1 MFFTGCGRIWRVTDP
16 SRINLR
22 QRGQSVNFL
31 SPEKKPQRAQRK
43 KRLKAE
49 GRRLKGEK
57 PRISRMST
65 DRIKIAKKERKG
77 VQRRKGAGGAKNDLG
92 IGNAFATALQ
102 CPCKRAGK
110 GLQERV
116 NPETEWR
123 ANATST
129 NLLQRFVVRQKGFRR
144 QHSIFNRSSRIL

>member
-1 MFFTGCGRIWRVTDP
+1 MIFSGCGRIWQVTGP

-31 SPEKKPQRAQRK
+31 SPEKKTTEDTENT
-43 KRLKAE
+43 E
-49 GRRLKGEK
+49 GEEGDV
-57 PRISRMST
+57 SR
-65 DRIKIAKKERKG
+65 KERKG
-77 VQRRKGAGGAKNDLG
+77 AQRRKGAGGAKNDLG

-129 NLLQRFVVRQKGFRR
+129 NLLQRFVVRQKGSRR